1 MNEPI
6 AGALAKLTTGGGKAL
21 AEGSKALAEGGKA
34 LLALP
39 ERGRALVKRVPPP
52 VQIELAKLSSR
63 GAHVCRE
70 IFAGILVVGL
80 LAIVGGYGRLARGP
94 ISLPS
99 FVPTIESAINGQ
111 LSDMH
116 VKIDDAILTRTP
128 DGPGV
133 LFRLINIRL
142 IDKDGSIVAQAPLA
156 AIGMSGAALLSG
168 TLAPGSVDFIGPRL
182 LLFYNPDQG
191 LTLTFQ
197 KPAAS
202 ESETLIR
209 GSLPAEGP
217 PVGEVAPPPTET
229 IIAKR
234 PEARQAGGRRLDL
247 TEVFERARQGNT
259 SYLTRFGFKNALVVL
274 NENGAETSWQVPDFA
289 IDLEHRDSRSIIV
302 GEANV
307 ASTKGDWQ
315 LEVRAEQRPK
325 RQSFAITT
333 LIQNLVPSGLGGN
346 FPSLRALKA
355 LDVVVN
361 GESTVELSSSGQ
373 FLAGEAKLE
382 LESGQITPQW
392 DPEYAMHI
400 DHGNLLVRY
409 LKERD
414 MVEIA
419 PSTFTWGDSKAT
431 ISGAV
436 TPVRDAS
443 GTPTSWNFS
452 LKADGAV
459 LAVEE
464 VGLAPMRIDEW
475 SVAGSIAPKDG
486 HVTISRFVIRSGT
499 SSIAFAGSIHD
510 APGSPEI
517 QLAGEISPMTMDT
530 LKRFWPKFFAGS
542 AREWVLQRVGAGQML
557 GGKFKVNLQAGE
569 LAKIESGGDAPDG
582 AIDVDIDFTGLS
594 IAYMDDLP
602 PVLAGDA
609 KLTIKGTEFSV
620 DIPRGKLVEPST
632 GREIAL
638 SDGRFYVPDLRPD
651 PLQGVVSFKAA
662 GATPTVL
669 ALLDG
674 ERLGYLKTV
683 GLKPDFLGG
692 TASGGFTLTMPLSES
707 LVFKDVKFRG
717 MARLDQAIAANLIGG
732 MDVEGGSLDV
742 NLTEEAVEAK
752 GIIQIKGVPAELAWQ
767 RIFDAPNDRQ
777 PPIRVTANLDEEARE
792 KLGFHVNHLVKGP
805 TPVTLSI
812 SGLGNGT
819 TPAMSLTADLTN
831 AKLLFGS
838 MGWTK
843 PAGRTANLQLDVAQQ
858 EDGSTTLQNFKI
870 LGDDLNIAG
879 DIALDPEQHL
889 KSFYFS
895 DFSIDYVTHVE
906 ITATVRD
913 DKVLDIR
920 ANGPTYDGKQFFQS
934 LFSAGQFT
942 DDAAEPV
949 DPFGVDLAADID
961 TVVGFYDTTA
971 RDVHVTFKKRNGR
984 IVALDAKA
992 DLNGKSPAAVTLE
1005 TSGGTREIK
1014 AEARDAGAAFR
1025 LIGFYPNVDGGE
1037 ASLEVNLDGGGPGT
1051 KSGTLWAR
1059 DFTVLGDE
1067 VVKDVLTD
1075 PSSQAVLGPQKQ
1087 QQQAERA
1094 RIDFKQL
1101 RAPFSVGGGKF
1112 RLQDAYMNG
1121 LQLGAT
1127 MRGTVDFKARTVDLG
1142 GTYVPLYGL
1151 NSAFRAIPILGP
1163 VLGGRQGEGLV
1174 GITFAIKGSL
1184 DDPSVLVN
1192 PMSVMT
1198 PGIFRQIFEFTGTV
1212 PDTAAAT
1219 SSGSSGDGF
1228 TPPQ

>member
-6 AGALAKLTTGGGKAL
+6 AGALAKLTTGGSKAL

-99 FVPTIESAINGQ
+99 LVPTIESAINGQ
-111 LSDMH
+111 LTDMH

-156 AIGMSGAALLSG
+156 AIGMSGSALLSG

-217 PVGEVAPPPTET
+217 PLGEDAPPPTET
-229 IIAKR
+229 VIAKR
-234 PEARQAGGRRLDL
+234 LEAPQAGGRRLDL
-247 TEVFERARQGNT
+247 TEVFERAREGKT

-274 NENGAETSWQVPDFA
+274 NQNGAETSWQVPDFA

-346 FPSLRALKA
+346 FPSLKALKA
-355 LDVVVN
+355 LDMVVN
-361 GESTVELSSSGQ
+361 GESTIELSNSGQ
-373 FLAGEAKLE
+373 FLSGEAKIE
-382 LESGQITPQW
+382 LESGQITAQW
-392 DPEYAMHI
+392 DPDNAMRI

-409 LKERD
+409 LKEKD
-414 MVEIA
+414 VVEIA
-419 PSTFTWGDSKAT
+419 PSNLSWGESQAT
-431 ISGAV
+431 VSGEV
-436 TPVRDAS
+436 RPVRDAS
-443 GTPTSWNFS
+443 GVPTAWDFS
-452 LKADGAV
+452 LKANEAV

-464 VGLAPMRIDEW
+464 FGLSPVRVDEW
-475 SVAGSIAPKDG
+475 QVSGSVAPQDG
-486 HVTISRFVIRSGT
+486 RVTISRFIIRAGT
-499 SSIAFAGSIHD
+499 ASISFAGSIHD

-517 QLAGEISPMTMDT
+517 NLAGELTPMSMDM
-530 LKRFWPKFFAGS
+530 LKRFWPKFLAGN
-542 AREWVLQRVGAGQML
+542 ARDWTLQRVAAGELL
-557 GGKFKVNLQAGE
+557 GGKFKVNLAAGE
-569 LAKIESGGDAPDG
+569 LAKIEAGEDAPQG
-582 AIDVDIDFTGLS
+582 AVEVELDFTGLS
-594 IAYMDDLP
+594 VAYMDKLP
-602 PVLAGDA
+602 PVLTGDA
-609 KLTIKGTEFSV
+609 KFMIEGTELSV
-620 DIPRGKLVEPST
+620 DIPHGKVVVPFSGE
-632 GREIAL
+632 EIAL
-638 SDGRFYVPDLRPD
+638 SEGRFYIADLRPD
-651 PLQGVVSFKAA
+651 PQVGAISFKAKA
-662 GATPTVL
+662 PTPTVL
-669 ALLDG
+669 ALLD
-674 ERLGYLKTV
+674 EEPLGYLKTV

-692 TASGGFTLTMPLSES
+692 TAEGGFNLSMPLKED
-707 LVFKDVKFRG
+707 LTFKEVKLRG
-717 MARLDQAIAANLIGG
+717 MARLDQAIASNLAGN
-732 MDVEGGSLDV
+732 MDIEGGTLDV
-742 NLTEEAVEAK
+742 NVTEEAVEAK
-752 GIIQIKGVPAELAWQ
+752 GPIQIKGIPAELAWQ
-767 RIFDAPNDRQ
+767 RLFYTSDDRQ
-777 PPIRVTANLDEEARE
+777 PPIRVMATLDEAARE
-792 KLGFHVNHLVKGP
+792 KLGFKVNHLVKGP

-812 SGLGNGT
+812 SGLGEGT

-843 PAGRTANLQLDVAQQ
+843 PAGRTANLQFDVAQE

-879 DIALDPEQHL
+879 DIELDPEQHL

-942 DDAAEPV
+942 DDTAEPA

-971 RDVHVTFKKRNGR
+971 RNVHVTFKKRNGR
-984 IVALDAKA
+984 IVALDAKV

-1037 ASLEVNLDGGGPGT
+1037 ASLEVNLDAGGPGT

-1059 DFTVLGDE
+1059 DFTVLGDQ
-1067 VVKDVLTD
+1067 VVNDVLTD

-1087 QQQAERA
+1087 QQQAERG

-1121 LQLGAT
+1121 MQLGAT

-1192 PMSVMT
+1192 PISVMT

-1212 PDTAAAT
+1212 PDTAAAAP
-1219 SSGSSGDGF
+1219 SGSSGDGF

>member
-99 FVPTIESAINGQ
+99 LVPTIESAINGQ

-217 PVGEVAPPPTET
+217 PLGEDAPPPTET
-229 IIAKR
+229 VIAKR
-234 PEARQAGGRRLDL
+234 LEAPQAGGRRLDL

-274 NENGAETSWQVPDFA
+274 NQNGAETSWQVPDFA

-307 ASTKGDWQ
+307 ASTKGDWK

-346 FPSLRALKA
+346 FPSLKALKA
-355 LDVVVN
+355 LDMVVN
-361 GESTVELSSSGQ
+361 SESTIELSNSGQ
-373 FLAGEAKLE
+373 FLSGEAKLE
-382 LESGQITPQW
+382 LESGQITSQW
-392 DPEYAMHI
+392 DPDNAMRI

-409 LKERD
+409 LKEKD
-414 MVEIA
+414 VVEIA
-419 PSTFTWGDSKAT
+419 PSKLSWGESNAT
-431 ISGAV
+431 VSGEV
-436 TPVRDAS
+436 RPVRDAS
-443 GTPTSWNFS
+443 GVPTAWDFS
-452 LKADGAV
+452 FKANEAV

-464 VGLAPMRIDEW
+464 FGLAPVRVDEW
-475 SVAGSIAPKDG
+475 QVSGSVAPQDG
-486 HVTISRFVIRSGT
+486 RVTISRFVIRSGT
-499 SSIAFAGSIHD
+499 ASISFAGSIHD

-517 QLAGEISPMTMDT
+517 NLAGELTPMSMDM
-530 LKRFWPKFFAGS
+530 LKRFWPKFLAGN
-542 AREWVLQRVGAGQML
+542 ARDWTLQRVAAGELL
-557 GGKFKVNLQAGE
+557 GGKFKVKLAAGE
-569 LAKIESGGDAPDG
+569 LAKIEAGEDAPQG
-582 AIDVDIDFTGLS
+582 AVEVKLDFTGLS
-594 IAYMDDLP
+594 VAYMDKLP
-602 PVLAGDA
+602 PVLTGDA
-609 KLTIKGTEFSV
+609 KFVIEGTELSV
-620 DIPRGKLVEPST
+620 DIPQGKVVVPSS
-632 GREIAL
+632 GEEIAL
-638 SDGRFYVPDLRPD
+638 SEGRFYIADLRPD
-651 PLQGVVSFKAA
+651 PQQGAISFKAKA
-662 GATPTVL
+662 PTPTVL
-669 ALLDG
+669 ALLD
-674 ERLGYLKTV
+674 EEPLGYLKTV

-692 TASGGFTLTMPLSES
+692 TAEGGFNLSMPLKDD
-707 LVFKDVKFRG
+707 LTFKEVKLRG
-717 MARLDQAIAANLIGG
+717 MARLDQAIASNLAGN
-732 MDVEGGSLDV
+732 MDIEGGTLDV
-742 NLTEEAVEAK
+742 NVTEEAVEAK
-752 GIIQIKGVPAELAWQ
+752 GPIQIKGIPAELAWQ
-767 RIFDAPNDRQ
+767 RIFYTSDDRQ
-777 PPIRVTANLDEEARE
+777 PPIRVMATLDEAARE
-792 KLGFHVNHLVKGP
+792 KLGFKVNHLVKGP

-812 SGLGNGT
+812 SGLGEGT

-843 PAGRTANLQLDVAQQ
+843 PAGRTANLQFDVAQQ

-942 DDAAEPV
+942 DDAAEPA

-1037 ASLEVNLDGGGPGT
+1037 ASLEVNLDAGGPGT